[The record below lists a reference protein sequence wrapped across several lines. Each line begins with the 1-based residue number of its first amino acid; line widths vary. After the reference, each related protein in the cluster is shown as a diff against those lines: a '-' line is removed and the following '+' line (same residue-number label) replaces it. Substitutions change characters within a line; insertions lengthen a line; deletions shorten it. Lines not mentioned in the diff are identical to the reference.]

1 MKNKVIVAL
10 SGGIDSLATSIYL
23 KEKGYNVSGLHFLTG
38 YETHTKESIVKTAD
52 QIGIDV
58 DFIDIKGIFEKK
70 VVNYFIESFKKGL
83 TPNPCLLC
91 NPLIKFGL
99 ILDEVLKRGADF
111 LATGHYANILK
122 KDDGYHLFKGKDLIK
137 DQSYFLSFLSRESLS
152 RVLFPLGNTTKEDVK
167 KDMENRGFR
176 SVSEGESQDVCF
188 INEKDYK
195 EFFEQRGLVQ
205 ENTGDILNTDGDK
218 IGTHTGVHNFTIG
231 QRKGINCPAEQA
243 YYVTEIDPE
252 NNTISVGFRDKAFKK
267 ECTLK
272 NINWI
277 NKPEKFDGIRT
288 SIRYKHKEAASKL
301 IEISDDRIKVIFD
314 EPQFSITPGQGA
326 VFYREDEVL
335 GAGWIEK

>member
-1 MKNKVIVAL
+1 MKSKVIVAL

-23 KEKGYNVSGLHFLTG
+23 KEQGYSVTGLHFLTG
-38 YETHTKESIVKTAD
+38 YETHTKESIVQTAD
-52 QIGIDV
+52 QIGIEV
-58 DFIDIKGIFEKK
+58 DFIDIKTIFEKK
-70 VVNYFIESFKKGL
+70 VVNYFIDSFKKGL

-91 NPLIKFGL
+91 NPVIKFGL
-99 ILDEVLKRGADF
+99 ILDEALKRGADF
-111 LATGHYANILK
+111 LATGHYANIIK
-122 KDDGYHLFKGKDLIK
+122 KDDGYHLFKGKDFIK
-137 DQSYFLSFLSRESLS
+137 DQSYFLSFLSREKLS
-152 RVLFPLGNTTKEDVK
+152 KVLFPLGNTTKEALK
-167 KDMENRGFR
+167 EDMEQRGFR

-195 EFFEQRGLVQ
+195 EFFESRGLIK
-205 ENTGDILNTDGDK
+205 ENPGDIINPDGDI
-218 IGTHTGVHNFTIG
+218 IGKHAGVHNFTIG

-252 NNTISVGFRDKAFKK
+252 NNSIQVGFRDKAFKK

-272 NINWI
+272 DINWI
-277 NKPEKFDGIRT
+277 NKPGSFDGIKT
-288 SIRYKHKEAASKL
+288 SLRYKHKEADSKL

-326 VFYREDEVL
+326 VFYKDNEVL